1 MSNKNRLFI
10 AVGVGSLLI
19 VAIWLFL
26 DGYKQTTSSENQN
39 SSATQESQIPSLE
52 GAHIQATLYLGDSNG
67 KALVPVPWDVP
78 KLEDTTEQGRQIVL
92 AQLGLNQPPLVSVI
106 PSETNLRAFFISD
119 NGDAFIDLSSQVT
132 TSHPGGS
139 TTELLTVYA
148 LVNAVTTNLAT
159 TQRVQ
164 ILIDGLEVDTLAGH
178 VDLRRPLE
186 HNVSIIRATDTM
198 KK

>member
-1 MSNKNRLFI
+1 MRNKNRLLI
-10 AVGVGSLLI
+10 AGGVGGLLI
-19 VAIWLFL
+19 VGFWLFSDDL
-26 DGYKQTTSSENQN
+26 KKTTSSVNQN
-39 SSATQESQIPSLE
+39 SATTQDLQTPFLE
-52 GAHIQATLYLGDSNG
+52 GARIQATLYLGDSNG
-67 KALVPVPWDVP
+67 KFLVPVPWDVP
-78 KLEDTTEQGRQIVL
+78 KLEDITEQGRQIVL
-92 AQLGLNQPPLVSVI
+92 AQLSLDQPPLVSVI
-106 PSETNLRAFFISD
+106 PSDTNLRAFFISD
-119 NGDAFIDLSSQVT
+119 NGDAFIDLTSQAT

-164 ILIDGLEVDTLAGH
+164 ILIDGREVDTLAGH

-186 HNVSIIRATDTM
+186 HNVSIIHTTDTM

>member
-1 MSNKNRLFI
+1 M
-10 AVGVGSLLI
+10 GVSGLLI
-19 VAIWLFL
+19 VAIWLFSGGL
-26 DGYKQTTSSENQN
+26 KQTTSSENKN
-39 SSATQESQIPSLE
+39 SSVTQESEISSLE
-52 GAHIQATLYLGDSNG
+52 GARIQATLYLGDSDG
-67 KALVPVPWDVP
+67 KALVPVPLDVP
-78 KLEDTTEQGRQIVL
+78 KLEDITEQGRQIVL
-92 AQLGLNQPPLVSVI
+92 AQLSLNQPPLVSVI
-106 PSETNLRAFFISD
+106 PPDTNLRAFFISD
-119 NGDAFIDLSSQVT
+119 NGDAFIDLTSQAT
-132 TSHPGGS
+132 TNHPGGS

-186 HNVSIIRATDTM
+186 HNVSIIRTTDTI

>member
-1 MSNKNRLFI
+1 
-10 AVGVGSLLI
+10 VGVGGLLI
-19 VAIWLFL
+19 VAIWLFSSGL
-26 DGYKQTTSSENQN
+26 RQTSSSENEN
-39 SSATQESQIPSLE
+39 FLTSQESQISSLE
-52 GAHIQATLYLGDSNG
+52 GSRIQATLYLGDSNG
-67 KALVPVPWDVP
+67 KALIPVPWDIP

-92 AQLGLNQPPLVSVI
+92 AQLSLNQPPFVSVI
-106 PSETNLRAFFISD
+106 PPDTNLRAFFISD
-119 NGDAFIDLSSQVT
+119 NGDAFIDLSNQVT
-132 TSHPGGS
+132 TGHPGGS

-186 HNVSIIRATDTM
+186 HNVSIIRTTDTM

>member
-1 MSNKNRLFI
+1 M
-10 AVGVGSLLI
+10 GVSGLLI
-19 VAIWLFL
+19 AAIWLFSGGL
-26 DGYKQTTSSENQN
+26 KQTTSSENKN
-39 SSATQESQIPSLE
+39 SSVTQESEISSLE
-52 GAHIQATLYLGDSNG
+52 GARIQATLYLGDSDG
-67 KALVPVPWDVP
+67 KALVPVPLDVP
-78 KLEDTTEQGRQIVL
+78 KLEDITEQGRQIVL
-92 AQLGLNQPPLVSVI
+92 AQLSLNQPPLVSVI
-106 PSETNLRAFFISD
+106 PPDTNLRAFFISD
-119 NGDAFIDLSSQVT
+119 NGDAFIDLTSQAT

-186 HNVSIIRATDTM
+186 HNVSIIRTTDTI

>member
-1 MSNKNRLFI
+1 MKNKKRLLI
-10 AVGVGSLLI
+10 AVGGGGLLI
-19 VAIWLFL
+19 VAAWLFSGGL
-26 DGYKQTTSSENQN
+26 KQTISFVNKN
-39 SSATQESQIPSLE
+39 SSATQELQTSSLE
-52 GAHIQATLYLGDSNG
+52 GDRIQVTLYLGDSNG

-78 KLEDTTEQGRQIVL
+78 KLEDITEQGRQIVL
-92 AQLGLNQPPLVSVI
+92 AQLSLNQPPLLSVI
-106 PSETNLRAFFISD
+106 PPDTNLRAFFISD
-119 NGDAFIDLSSQVT
+119 NDDAFIDLTSQAT
-132 TSHPGGS
+132 TNHPGGS

-164 ILIDGLEVDTLAGH
+164 ILIDGREVDTLAGH

-186 HNVSIIRATDTM
+186 HNVSIIHTKDTM

>member
-1 MSNKNRLFI
+1 VKNKNRLLI
-10 AVGVGSLLI
+10 AVGVGGLLV
-19 VAIWLFL
+19 VAVWLFSGGL
-26 DGYKQTTSSENQN
+26 KQTTSSVNKN
-39 SSATQESQIPSLE
+39 SSATQELQTSSLE
-52 GAHIQATLYLGDSNG
+52 GDRIQATLYLGDSNG

-78 KLEDTTEQGRQIVL
+78 KLEDITEQGRQIVL
-92 AQLGLNQPPLVSVI
+92 AQLSLNQPPLVSVI
-106 PSETNLRAFFISD
+106 PSDTNLRAFFISD
-119 NGDAFIDLSSQVT
+119 NHDAFIDLTSQAT
-132 TSHPGGS
+132 TNHPGGS

-164 ILIDGLEVDTLAGH
+164 ILINGREVDTLAGH

-186 HNVSIIRATDTM
+186 HNVSIIHTKDTM

>member
-1 MSNKNRLFI
+1 VKNKNRLLI
-10 AVGVGSLLI
+10 AVGVGGLLV
-19 VAIWLFL
+19 VAVWLFSGGL
-26 DGYKQTTSSENQN
+26 KQTTSSVNKN
-39 SSATQESQIPSLE
+39 SSATQELQTSSLE
-52 GAHIQATLYLGDSNG
+52 GDRIQATLYLGDSNG

-78 KLEDTTEQGRQIVL
+78 KLEDITEQGRQIVL
-92 AQLGLNQPPLVSVI
+92 AQLSLNQPPLVSVI
-106 PSETNLRAFFISD
+106 PSDTNLRAFFISD
-119 NGDAFIDLSSQVT
+119 NHDAFIDLTSQAT
-132 TSHPGGS
+132 TNHPGGS

-164 ILIDGLEVDTLAGH
+164 ILINGREVDTLAGH

-186 HNVSIIRATDTM
+186 HNVSIIHTKDTI

>member
-1 MSNKNRLFI
+1 MKNKNRLLI
-10 AVGVGSLLI
+10 AVGVGGLLV
-19 VAIWLFL
+19 VAVWLFSGGL
-26 DGYKQTTSSENQN
+26 KQTTSSVNKN
-39 SSATQESQIPSLE
+39 SSATQELQTSSLE
-52 GAHIQATLYLGDSNG
+52 GDRIQATLYLGDSNG

-78 KLEDTTEQGRQIVL
+78 KLEDITEQGRQIVL
-92 AQLGLNQPPLVSVI
+92 AQLSLNQPPLVSVI
-106 PSETNLRAFFISD
+106 PSDTNLRAFFISD
-119 NGDAFIDLSSQVT
+119 NHDAFIDLTSQAT
-132 TSHPGGS
+132 TNHPGGS

-164 ILIDGLEVDTLAGH
+164 ILINGREVDTLAGH

-186 HNVSIIRATDTM
+186 HNVSIIHTKDTI